1 MTKKHMNIPIYQVD
15 AFSDTPFGGNPAAV
29 CILDSW
35 LADDVMQ
42 KIGQENNLSET
53 AFIVRKSNA
62 EYEIRWFTPST
73 EINLCG
79 HATLASAYVVFHFID
94 KNIDKVSFNSKS
106 GVLSVDKNDDIL
118 TLDFPSTPPKEDEVP
133 LVLIKALGVIPEA
146 AFSSRDL
153 LVVVKDEE
161 TVRSLNPDFNLLK
174 ELDYIGIIVTAKG
187 DNSDFVSR
195 FFAPN
200 VGINEDPVTGSAH
213 TTLIP
218 FWAEKLNKSILHAY
232 QVSSRKGEL
241 WCELKGDR
249 VKIAGKACLI
259 LQGELTINN

>member
-1 MTKKHMNIPIYQVD
+1 MNIPIYQVD

-35 LADDVMQ
+35 LSDDLMQ
-42 KIGQENNLSET
+42 QIGQENNLSET
-53 AFIVRKSNA
+53 AFIVRKA
-62 EYEIRWFTPST
+62 KGEYDIRWFTPST
-73 EINLCG
+73 EISLCG
-79 HATLASAYVVFHFID
+79 HATLASAYIVFNFYD
-94 KNIDKVSFNSKS
+94 KDIETVSFDSKS
-106 GVLSVDKNDDIL
+106 GILSVDKKDDLLI
-118 TLDFPSTPPKEDEVP
+118 LDFPSTPPVNTEIP

-153 LVVVKDEE
+153 LVIVKDEE

-174 ELDYIGIIVTAKG
+174 ELDYLGIIVSAKG

-218 FWAEKLNKSILHAY
+218 FWANKLGKDKLHAY
-232 QVSSRKGEL
+232 QVSSRMGEL
-241 WCELKGDR
+241 FCELAVDR

-259 LQGELTINN
+259 IQGQLKIKD

>member
-1 MTKKHMNIPIYQVD
+1 MNIPIYQVD

-35 LADDVMQ
+35 LSDEIMQ

-53 AFIVRKSNA
+53 AFIVRKA
-62 EYEIRWFTPST
+62 KGEYEIRWFTPST

-79 HATLASAYVVFHFID
+79 HATLASAYIIFNFYE
-94 KNIDKVSFNSKS
+94 NNLETVSFESKS
-106 GVLSVDKNDDIL
+106 GVLSVDRKDDL
-118 TLDFPSTPPKEDEVP
+118 LVLDFPSTPPVKADIP

-153 LVVVKDEE
+153 MVLVKDEQ

-174 ELDYIGIIVTAKG
+174 ELDYLGIIVTAAG

-200 VGINEDPVTGSAH
+200 VGINEDPATGSAH

-218 FWAEKLNKSILHAY
+218 FWADKLGKDKLHAY
-232 QVSSRKGEL
+232 QVSHRIGEL
-241 WCELKGDR
+241 FCELSGDR

-259 LQGELTINN
+259 IQGEFKLNN